1 MLLRIGEVR
10 SLIPTSAHVMAL
22 TATATRSDISFISRI
37 VGLRNPFVIT
47 RVPVIPNLI
56 YAVGLFKSIPETFQ
70 NLAQKLVI
78 ERNKFPKTIIY
89 GRSFGVCGDMYL
101 FFKDYLGAAFT
112 NPDDAPDFPEFRL
125 VDMFTSVTDPAH
137 KSEIIRL
144 FKGDG
149 NLRIVV
155 ATMAFGMGVD
165 CPNIRQIIHVG
176 LPDDI
181 SSYVQETGRAGRDG
195 KPSRV
200 TLLKARIYHQ
210 VDNEYASNTTDCR
223 RGSLFRNIDNY
234 KHVDLGFNCL
244 CCDICSKS
252 CLCGQC
258 DLRLRLLIC
267 YFFQLITISTAHY
280 STLI

>member
-1 MLLRIGEVR
+1 MLLRIREVR
-10 SLIPTSAHVMAL
+10 SLIPTSVHVMAL

-112 NPDDAPDFPEFRL
+112 NPDDAPDLSEFRL

-165 CPNIRQIIHVG
+165 CPNIR
-176 LPDDI
+176 
-181 SSYVQETGRAGRDG
+181 
-195 KPSRV
+195 
-200 TLLKARIYHQ
+200 
-210 VDNEYASNTTDCR
+210 
-223 RGSLFRNIDNY
+223 
-234 KHVDLGFNCL
+234 
-244 CCDICSKS
+244 
-252 CLCGQC
+252 
-258 DLRLRLLIC
+258 
-267 YFFQLITISTAHY
+267 
-280 STLI
+280 

>member
-112 NPDDAPDFPEFRL
+112 ILMMHLIFLNFASWTCLQVSLIQPINL
-125 VDMFTSVTDPAH
+125 
-137 KSEIIRL
+137 KS
-144 FKGDG
+144 FVY
-149 NLRIVV
+149 LRV
-155 ATMAFGMGVD
+155 MAIF
-165 CPNIRQIIHVG
+165 
-176 LPDDI
+176 
-181 SSYVQETGRAGRDG
+181 A
-195 KPSRV
+195 
-200 TLLKARIYHQ
+200 LL
-210 VDNEYASNTTDCR
+210 
-223 RGSLFRNIDNY
+223 
-234 KHVDLGFNCL
+234 
-244 CCDICSKS
+244 
-252 CLCGQC
+252 
-258 DLRLRLLIC
+258 
-267 YFFQLITISTAHY
+267 
-280 STLI
+280 